1 MYQNESTSKDTL
13 SHYKYCVS
21 QLQLIRDVVDNYSN
35 FVESRELLE
44 VKFTMSLTSV
54 FDLAGEFGDEVRT
67 TVIDSVVYASVYDL
81 ISEAIRTKN
90 PRDGFARLKI
100 TNPVLVNSCKWF
112 QFPGQ
117 GSRNTPIA
125 DKRTIMKII
134 MELPGSK
141 AQKFREQGAIT
152 VLKVLFPDEDFI
164 DQLRVRMDDNIQEE
178 DDENAPVTCKI
189 LAPERTLQI
198 PSRLHTHT
206 SCYIRVRM
214 PQKYLRSSHDRK
226 QLTLDVIKF
235 GIAYDLHQRSLAY
248 GKGDNGYMLFSFA
261 LDSRKEADIVENILK
276 YDLATVTILDS
287 REYVDA
293 TKLAALLNIPSYDSS
308 SYESYL
314 DLAKSLFR
322 VMVNKIHVLWP
333 DRYGSHYGHVHEF
346 EEQLSRQPK
355 RICVDLSTAP
365 LDVEVKLTRRTI
377 TASDAQSW
385 GMLSQQDE
393 NSQLRA
399 LIATLKAALSQD
411 QDQVSHHSNVE
422 AAEESVT
429 KPVDDTK
436 SLRGLTY
443 GAVIGRNLKTGVETT
458 LSSSEKAAAHLKISP
473 HCFRRGYIDKARQ
486 VNGCHWRYKGHPC
499 WIPPKGLVYNE
510 NGFEKS
516 LTGYIRATSLSTDE
530 VRVYES
536 YSAAAAAFACG
547 RRELNTIVLQ
557 NKEYLGFKWSILP
570 QGEWGT
576 WENTS
581 VEEQQ
586 ETGVTGRCLGK
597 VIARD
602 LRNGVDVEYSS
613 STVAAAKFG
622 IAPQAL
628 RTTFLDRQRQL
639 NGYHFRK
646 PGSPIWT
653 PPENLV
659 YDLTKRVQ
667 TFKGYVKGV
676 CCDNATDVVFHES
689 LQEAVRYL
697 GGNLSLKS
705 MSRCIE
711 VGEPLRG
718 RIWTMVPNEEVGTM
732 TPA

>member
-1 MYQNESTSKDTL
+1 MTALGSIFKLTSEISQN
-13 SHYKYCVS
+13 
-21 QLQLIRDVVDNYSN
+21 IRTVDIDSVRYA
-35 FVESRELLE
+35 
-44 VKFTMSLTSV
+44 SV
-54 FDLAGEFGDEVRT
+54 FD
-67 TVIDSVVYASVYDL
+67 VIRDAVGANNERVLYHKLKVSNPEICLPCL
-81 ISEAIRTKN
+81 IHR
-90 PRDGFARLKI
+90 
-100 TNPVLVNSCKWF
+100 
-112 QFPGQ
+112 FPGAGQ
-117 GSRNTPIA
+117 RDTPVA
-125 DKRTIMKII
+125 DKATLLAII
-134 MELPGSK
+134 VELPGTK
-141 AQKFREQGAIT
+141 AQRFRKYAAT
-152 VLKVLFPDEDFI
+152 TLLKVLFPDSSFI
-164 DQLRVRMDDNIQEE
+164 EELKLRSEANEVETDS
-178 DDENAPVTCKI
+178 KSI
-189 LAPERTLQI
+189 LAPEKI
-198 PSRLHTHT
+198 VKVPARLHTDT
-206 SCYIRVRM
+206 SCYVRVRM
-214 PQKYLRSSHDRK
+214 PEEYLRPSQDRK
-226 QLTLDVIKF
+226 QLTQDVIKF
-235 GIAYDLHQRSLAY
+235 GIAYDLHHRSLTY
-248 GKGDNGYMLFSFA
+248 DRGDVDNGYMLFSFS
-261 LDSRKEADIVENILK
+261 LDSRREAEIVESILK
-276 YDLATVTILDS
+276 HDYQSITVFDS

-293 TKLAALLNIPSYDSS
+293 TKLAACLSVPTYDPS
-308 SYESYL
+308 SYENYL
-314 DLAKSLFR
+314 DLAKALFR
-322 VMVNKIHVLWP
+322 VMVNRIQILWP
-333 DRYGSHYGHVHEF
+333 ERYGSHYGYVHGF

-355 RICVDLSTAP
+355 LLGDLSTAP

-377 TASDAQSW
+377 TASDALSW

-393 NSQLRA
+393 NNQLRTQ
-399 LIATLKAALSQD
+399 IATLKAALPQD

-486 VNGCHWRYKGHPC
+486 VNGCHWRYKGHPF

-718 RIWTMVPNEEVGTM
+718 RIWTKVPNEEVGTM